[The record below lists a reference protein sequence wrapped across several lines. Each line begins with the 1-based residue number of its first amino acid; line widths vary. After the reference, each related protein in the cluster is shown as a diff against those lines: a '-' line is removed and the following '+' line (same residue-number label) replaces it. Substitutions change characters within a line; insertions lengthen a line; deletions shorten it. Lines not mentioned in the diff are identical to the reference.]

1 MNDMNVKAPIPL
13 PPAVVPVAY
22 EDGLL
27 KVADL
32 SAPIAVKV
40 EVWPAAETGYTVRL
54 HLNGKPVTDERVIT
68 DDDKPGDILTLH
80 VAENLLQDDGAYN
93 LLYRIYSP
101 FSDLEDFSPPV
112 TLKVDRTP
120 PGGPLLGPVFFA
132 EGEFNGNTLAF
143 VPGYA
148 GIEAGDLIRTLCN
161 GVAGP
166 THTVQ
171 ADELTLRPIEI
182 VFEKAFL
189 QSLAAQYVDIDY
201 TVTDRAGNESIR
213 SLPQTLTLVS

>member
-22 EDGLL
+22 EDGLV

-32 SAPIAVKV
+32 NAPIAVKV

-54 HLNGKPVTDERVIT
+54 HLNGEPVTNERVIT
-68 DDDKPGDILTLH
+68 DDDKPGDILTL
-80 VAENLLQDDGAYN
+80 ELPEKYLMTDGTYS
-93 LLYRIYSP
+93 LTYRAYSP
-101 FSDLEDFSPPV
+101 YSESENFSPAIP
-112 TLKVDRTP
+112 LRVDRTP

-132 EGEFNGNTLAF
+132 GGEFDGNTLAF

-161 GVAGP
+161 GVVGP
-166 THTVQ
+166 THTVK

-189 QSLAAQYVDIDY
+189 QGLAAQYVVINY

-213 SLPQTLTLVS
+213 SLPKTLTLAS

>member
-13 PPAVVPVAY
+13 PPAVVPVAF

-32 SAPIAVKV
+32 DAPIAVEV

-54 HLNGKPVTDERVIT
+54 HLDNEPVTNERVIT
-68 DDDKPGDILTLH
+68 DDDKPGNMLTLH
-80 VAENLLQDDGAYN
+80 LAESLLLHDGTYN
-93 LLYRIYSP
+93 LQYRIYSP
-101 FSDLEDFSPPV
+101 FADLEDFSPEV
-112 TLKVDRTP
+112 ALKVDRTP
-120 PGGPLLGPVFFA
+120 PGGALLGPVLFA
-132 EGEFNGNTLAF
+132 ERELNSNTLAF
-143 VPGYA
+143 IPGYA
-148 GIEAGDLIRTLCN
+148 GIETGDLIRTLCN

-189 QSLAAQYVDIDY
+189 QSLGADYVNIDY

-213 SLPQTLTLVS
+213 SLPKTLALVS